1 MSEEWL
7 LALMA
12 VPILVRAGCAANN
25 MNRGTRMLF
34 RLAAVVLAVGAMG
47 LVLAPLYPTESWVR
61 PLFVAGVAL
70 WMMTDRGVRR
80 TD

>member
-1 MSEEWL
+1 MSEAWL
-7 LALMA
+7 LAIMA
-12 VPILVRAGCAANN
+12 APILVRAGCAANN
-25 MNRGTRMLF
+25 MNKGTRLRF
-34 RLAAVVLAVGAMG
+34 RLAAVVLAVGALG
-47 LVLAPLYPTESWVR
+47 VVLSPLYPTEKWVL